1 MHSEYN
7 VRCQMV
13 DGKPEAIISRAD
25 FDEEGKVYSVFNMTT
40 SGEWV
45 YVAEGSKATE
55 DCIFP
60 VTVCD

>member
-7 VRCQMV
+7 VRGQMV
-13 DGKPEAIISRAD
+13 DDKPEAIISRAD
-25 FDEEGKVYSVFNMTT
+25 FDKEGKLYSLYNMNT
-40 SGEWV
+40 SGVWV
-45 YVAEGSKATE
+45 YVKDGTKATE